1 MEREESRAL
10 FNSSPFRFRK
20 VVENVPR
27 NKFQE
32 SRRDPNRRRETL
44 EHAKGMERMLRI
56 NSSCNAQ
63 SGPFAHC
70 ICCSIWRPIHN

>member
-1 MEREESRAL
+1 MERKVSRAP
-10 FNSSPFRFRK
+10 FNSSPFRLRK
-20 VVENVPR
+20 VEGNVPR
-27 NKFQE
+27 SKFQE
-32 SRRDPNRRRETL
+32 SRREASRRRETL

-70 ICCSIWRPIHN
+70 ICCSIRRPIHY